1 MLHKRVSPSEEKSY
15 AELYEW
21 LTPAQLL
28 DDTPARWRSDW
39 EHADPDSFAP
49 VIIRARSG
57 LASR

>member
-21 LTPAQLL
+21 LRPAELL
-28 DDTPARWRSDW
+28 DQTPDRWKWDW

-49 VIIRARSG
+49 VSARAR
-57 LASR
+57 R